1 MGKGSGHSA
10 ERHSRPQLGP
20 TLRRVLQPEPL
31 TRSLGVDLTSR
42 PVQNRRPV
50 SESTIQQFQQGH
62 QRGLRIGNLPSP
74 TRPFP
79 FQEQM
84 FRESLAPV
92 TTLMSSHPPLRP
104 GQLSVIIPGVL
115 I

>member
-1 MGKGSGHSA
+1 MGEPSA
-10 ERHSRPQLGP
+10 EKRKGPQLGP
-20 TLRRVLQPEPL
+20 TLRRVLPPEHL
-31 TRSLGVDLTSR
+31 TWSLGVDLTSR
-42 PVQNRRPV
+42 PLQNRRPR
-50 SESTIQQFQQGH
+50 ESTIQQFQQGH
-62 QRGLRIGNLPSP
+62 QRGLRIGTLPSP

-104 GQLSVIIPGVL
+104 GQLSVIVPGVL